1 MKTVVINGKEW
12 KLAYNLRSLFIY
24 EEAAG
29 HPYKGEK
36 TIDTY
41 LLFWSML
48 SANNADFSMEFD
60 KLVDACDEDMNLYQ
74 TFVEVMEEHWKRVAA
89 FVDNKKKAMTQ

>member
-29 HPYKGEK
+29 HPYKAEK

-48 SANNADFSMEFD
+48 SANNPDFSMEFEE
-60 KLVDACDEDMNLYQ
+60 LVDACDADMELYQ
-74 TFVEVMEEHWKRVAA
+74 AFAEVMEDHWKRVSA
-89 FVDNKKKAMTQ
+89 FVDNKKKAVTQ

>member
-1 MKTVVINGKEW
+1 MKKVVINGKEW

-41 LLFWSML
+41 LLFWAML
-48 SANNADFSMEFD
+48 SANNEGFSMEFEE
-60 KLVDACDEDMNLYQ
+60 LVDA
-74 TFVEVMEEHWKRVAA
+74 WKRVAA

>member
-1 MKTVVINGKEW
+1 MKSVVINGKEW

-29 HPYKGEK
+29 HPYRGDK

-41 LLFWSML
+41 LLFWAML
-48 SANNADFSMEFD
+48 SANNSDFSVEFD
-60 KLVDACDEDMNLYQ
+60 ELVDLCDSDMNLYQ

-89 FVDNKKKAMTQ
+89 FVDNKKKAVTQ